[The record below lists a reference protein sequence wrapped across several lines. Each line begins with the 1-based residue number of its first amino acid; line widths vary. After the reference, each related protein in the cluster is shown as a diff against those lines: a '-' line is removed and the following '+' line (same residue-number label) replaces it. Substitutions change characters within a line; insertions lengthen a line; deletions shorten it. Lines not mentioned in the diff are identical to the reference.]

1 MLHKKAGLLISFL
14 FGYLAAHS
22 QVISGRV
29 IADSTNRPVTAT
41 ITTALHQTSSNAN
54 GEFRIATSGAG
65 DTIRVFAIGFKT
77 YLLPVNKWKQA
88 DTVIK
93 LKPASK
99 MLKDVVI
106 KANRDHQKDS
116 IRNREDFK
124 QVFNFKP
131 PKVTDALRMPTA
143 GVPFAFV
150 SIDVLTLIKALNKKH
165 DPTYKLQQVMLK
177 DERADYINTRYN
189 RSFITRH
196 TNLKGDSLEKFFD
209 KYYPTADWVSR
220 TSDYDIILYVK
231 AKAAEFRAGN

>member
-1 MLHKKAGLLISFL
+1 MQLKTPGLLLLFL
-14 FGYLAAHS
+14 VGYLQVNA

-29 IADSTNRPVTAT
+29 LSDTSNKPITAT

-77 YLLPVNKWKQA
+77 YLLPVNKWKQG
-88 DTVIK
+88 DTIIR
-93 LKPASK
+93 LKPTSK

-106 KANRDHQKDS
+106 KANRDHKKDS

-143 GVPFAFV
+143 GIPFAFV

-165 DPTYKLQQVMLK
+165 DPTYKLQQVMIK

-189 RSFITRH
+189 RSFITRN
-196 TNLKGDSLEKFFD
+196 TNLKGDSLEKFFYR
-209 KYYPTADWVSR
+209 YYPTSDWVSR
-220 TSDYDIILYVK
+220 TSDYDMILYIK
-231 AKAAEFRAGN
+231 AKATEFRAGN

>member
-1 MLHKKAGLLISFL
+1 MQLKTPGLLLLFL
-14 FGYLAAHS
+14 VGYL
-22 QVISGRV
+22 QVNAQAISGRV
-29 IADSTNRPVTAT
+29 LSDTSNKPITAT
-41 ITTALHQTSSNAN
+41 ITTAFHQTSSNAN

-77 YLLPVNKWKQA
+77 YLLPVSKWKQG
-88 DTVIK
+88 DTIIR
-93 LKPASK
+93 LKPTSK

-106 KANRDHQKDS
+106 KANRDHKKDS
-116 IRNREDFK
+116 TRNREEFN

-131 PKVTDALRMPTA
+131 PKVTDAFTLPTA

-165 DPTYKLQQVMLK
+165 DPTYKLQQVMLR
-177 DERADYINTRYN
+177 DEQADYINTRYN
-189 RSFITRH
+189 RAFITRN

-220 TSDYDIILYVK
+220 TSDYDMILYVK
-231 AKAAEFRAGN
+231 AKYAEFKIAH